1 MIKNKYYFYFFVNM
15 YSNRKNMYQIL
26 NHLCIHKD
34 NFHII
39 EDYLRYYLLV
49 SNENIPY
56 CYTILLAGI
65 LKKRVI
71 NAKNSDIQGFDSRHA
86 KANIFS
92 LMAII
97 VYLYR
102 IENKYNEEEICK
114 MVEVKNLLKIFN
126 YYTKYI
132 VDFLNENKEKY
143 KKNVQKSLSIFS
155 KINSSD
161 TKSYSNDDLQY
172 KYCFEWINKL
182 MNYFF
187 TKNSFEKKNI
197 MIDILND
204 YYISQF
210 MNELSK
216 SNISHMNFFKLSI
229 SELNEKYISY
239 SIDFFLDE

>member
-1 MIKNKYYFYFFVNM
+1 MIQETFDFQKE
-15 YSNRKNMYQIL
+15 NRKNMYQVL

-92 LMAII
+92 LMAIV

-102 IENKYNEEEICK
+102 IENKYTEEELCK
-114 MVEVKNLLKIFN
+114 MNEIRNLLKIFD
-126 YYTKYI
+126 YYAKYI

-143 KKNVQKSLSIFS
+143 TKNVRKSLSIFS

-161 TKSYSNDDLQY
+161 SKSYSNDDLQY
-172 KYCFEWINKL
+172 KYCMEWTNKL
-182 MNYFF
+182 TNYFF
-187 TKNSFEKKNI
+187 TKNNNEKKNI
-197 MIDILND
+197 VIDILND

-210 MNELSK
+210 MNNLSK
-216 SNISHMNFFKLSI
+216 SNISHMSFFKLSKDQ
-229 SELNEKYISY
+229 LNEKYTSY
-239 SIDFFLDE
+239 SIDLFLDE